1 MAKNIVIEFDIKA
14 NYDYGDMPLLLVM
27 NDLRNLMS
35 EVKERIIDIYDKP
48 NAALYTTWDIHVYV
62 SCLLIYFQALL
73 ETNSYLIFLVLRWA
87 MIYMVGL
94 KTSERK
100 ME

>member
-1 MAKNIVIEFDIKA
+1 MILTVILRFQMAKNIVIEFDIKA
-14 NYDYGDMPLLLVM
+14 NYDYGDMPLLLVI

-62 SCLLIYFQALL
+62 HA
-73 ETNSYLIFLVLRWA
+73 YLYIFKPYWKQIA
-87 MIYMVGL
+87 
-94 KTSERK
+94 T
-100 ME
+100 